1 MQYFLYFC
9 LEKYKNMGTES
20 DNLHNA
26 EGNEKKVEST
36 QNLESTYNKNS
47 SKEDS
52 IDELN
57 SENNKEDQSVEETT
71 IPEKDYESFSLEKLI
86 DELNYLHNHYPVQLI
101 GENINSIRDIFLK
114 KFDEH
119 ETERKQKFLNEG
131 GDELSYQPDQFLKN
145 KFNSAYHDYKTKL
158 NSYYKEQE
166 QNEQNNLNKRLQIIE
181 ELKELYTTP
190 MESISS
196 FFKKFRDIKE
206 RWHNAGKIPKSR
218 AGDVFRTYFHHLDN
232 AHEFIKLNKELEELD
247 YAHNLEQR
255 RAIISRAEEL
265 TTEPSVQKALN
276 ELQYLHKLWKEQ
288 AEPVAEEFR
297 EITWQEFKAITQKI
311 HERKSELFEKIK
323 EEQQANL
330 EKKQAI
336 ISQLE
341 TIASAE
347 NPDHSF
353 WQNNVK
359 KIENLREAFFT
370 TGRIPKETSSDT
382 WSKFKNLLH
391 EINNKK
397 NTFYKDLKKIQQEN
411 LKKKNDLLEIA
422 KANKDSEDWEVALN
436 LYKKIQNEW
445 KNIGHVPRKY
455 SDKLWDEF
463 RENCNYFF
471 NRYKLRNNKVNEEWI
486 ENLKRKQSLLEEISS
501 ISATDK
507 EDALAKIN
515 DYSIQWNSIGKVPR
529 ENMNINKE
537 FNSAIKNLIK
547 KFDIDK
553 NIIDEIQLNIKVEN
567 YKQSKDDKKLDEDL
581 RKMRKQIQDLGH
593 EIVQLENNLS
603 YFSNANQDNPLL
615 QNTLNNI
622 ESKKTKLDEL
632 KQTYSKLVNLNL
644 SESDSNYEDGEGI
657 SEETEEE

>member
-1 MQYFLYFC
+1 
-9 LEKYKNMGTES
+9 MGTES

-57 SENNKEDQSVEETT
+57 SEHNKEDQSVEETT

-86 DELNYLHNHYPVQLI
+86 DELKYLHNHYPVQLI

-119 ETERKQKFLNEG
+119 ETERKQKFLDEG

-232 AHEFIKLNKELEELD
+232 THEFIKLNKELEELD

-297 EITWQEFKAITQKI
+297 ESTWQEFKAITQKI

-382 WSKFKNLLH
+382 WSKFKSLLH

>member
-1 MQYFLYFC
+1 
-9 LEKYKNMGTES
+9 MGTES

-71 IPEKDYESFSLEKLI
+71 IPEKVYESFSLEKLI
-86 DELNYLHNHYPVQLI
+86 DELKYLHNHYPVQLI

-119 ETERKQKFLNEG
+119 ETERKQKFLDEG

-232 AHEFIKLNKELEELD
+232 THEFIKLNKELEELD

-297 EITWQEFKAITQKI
+297 ESTWQEFKAITQKI

-382 WSKFKNLLH
+382 WSKFKSLLH

-507 EDALAKIN
+507 EDALVKIN

-644 SESDSNYEDGEGI
+644 SESDPNYEDGEGI

>member
-1 MQYFLYFC
+1 
-9 LEKYKNMGTES
+9 MGTES

-86 DELNYLHNHYPVQLI
+86 DELKYLHNHYPVQLI

-232 AHEFIKLNKELEELD
+232 THEFIKLNKELEELD

-297 EITWQEFKAITQKI
+297 ESTWQEFKAITQKI

-382 WSKFKNLLH
+382 WSKFKSLLH

-463 RENCNYFF
+463 RDNCNYFF

-603 YFSNANQDNPLL
+603 YFSNANQNNPLL

>member
-1 MQYFLYFC
+1 
-9 LEKYKNMGTES
+9 MGTES

-86 DELNYLHNHYPVQLI
+86 DELKYLHNHYPVQLI

-232 AHEFIKLNKELEELD
+232 THEFIKLNKELEELD

-297 EITWQEFKAITQKI
+297 ESTWQEFKAITQKI

-382 WSKFKNLLH
+382 WSKFKSLLH

-422 KANKDSEDWEVALN
+422 KANKDSEDWDVALN

>member
-1 MQYFLYFC
+1 
-9 LEKYKNMGTES
+9 MGTES

-86 DELNYLHNHYPVQLI
+86 DELKYLHNHYPIQLI

-119 ETERKQKFLNEG
+119 ETERKQKFLDEG

-232 AHEFIKLNKELEELD
+232 AHDFIKLNKELEELD

-297 EITWQEFKAITQKI
+297 ESTWQEFKAITQKI

-370 TGRIPKETSSDT
+370 TGRIPKENSSDT
-382 WSKFKNLLH
+382 WSKFKSLLH

-603 YFSNANQDNPLL
+603 YFSNANQNNPLL

-644 SESDSNYEDGEGI
+644 SESDSNYEDGESI
-657 SEETEEE
+657 SEETGEE

>member
-1 MQYFLYFC
+1 
-9 LEKYKNMGTES
+9 MGTES

-86 DELNYLHNHYPVQLI
+86 DELKYLHNHYPVQLI

-232 AHEFIKLNKELEELD
+232 THEFIKLNKELEELD

-297 EITWQEFKAITQKI
+297 ESTWQEFKAITQKI

-341 TIASAE
+341 TIAFAE

-382 WSKFKNLLH
+382 WSKFKSLLH

-644 SESDSNYEDGEGI
+644 SESDSNYEDGEDI

>member
-1 MQYFLYFC
+1 
-9 LEKYKNMGTES
+9 MGTES

-86 DELNYLHNHYPVQLI
+86 DELKYLHNHYPVQLI

-232 AHEFIKLNKELEELD
+232 THEFIKLNKELEELD

-297 EITWQEFKAITQKI
+297 ESTWQEFKAITQKI

-382 WSKFKNLLH
+382 WSKFKSLLH

-657 SEETEEE
+657 SEETGEE

>member
-1 MQYFLYFC
+1 
-9 LEKYKNMGTES
+9 MGTES

-86 DELNYLHNHYPVQLI
+86 DELKHLHNHYPIQLI

-119 ETERKQKFLNEG
+119 ETERKQKFLDEG

-297 EITWQEFKAITQKI
+297 ESTWQEFKAITQKI

-382 WSKFKNLLH
+382 WSKFKSLLH

-501 ISATDK
+501 IFATDK

-603 YFSNANQDNPLL
+603 YFSNANQNNPLL

-644 SESDSNYEDGEGI
+644 SESDSNYEDGESI
-657 SEETEEE
+657 SEETGEE

>member
-1 MQYFLYFC
+1 
-9 LEKYKNMGTES
+9 MGTES

-86 DELNYLHNHYPVQLI
+86 DELKYLHNHYPVQLI

-119 ETERKQKFLNEG
+119 ETERKQKFLDEG

-232 AHEFIKLNKELEELD
+232 THEFIKLNKELEELD

-297 EITWQEFKAITQKI
+297 ESTWQEFKAITQKI

-382 WSKFKNLLH
+382 WSKFKSLLH

-397 NTFYKDLKKIQQEN
+397 NTFYKDLKKIQQDN

-422 KANKDSEDWEVALN
+422 KANKDSEDWEIALN

>member
-1 MQYFLYFC
+1 
-9 LEKYKNMGTES
+9 MGTES
-20 DNLHNA
+20 DNLHHA
-26 EGNEKKVEST
+26 EGNEKNVESL
-36 QNLESTYNKNS
+36 QNDVESSYHQDS
-47 SKEDS
+47 AKEDS

-57 SENNKEDQSVEETT
+57 SENNKADHSVEETT
-71 IPEKDYESFSLEKLI
+71 IPEKDYESFSLDKLI
-86 DELNYLHNHYPVQLI
+86 DEVKHLLTKYPVYLI
-101 GENINSIRDIFLK
+101 GENINSIRDIFTK

-119 ETERKQKFLNEG
+119 EVTRKEKFLEEG
-131 GDELSYQPDQFLKN
+131 GDELSYQPDLFLKN
-145 KFNSAYHDYKTKL
+145 KFNSVYHDYRAKL

-166 QNEQNNLNKRLQIIE
+166 KNEQNNLTKRLQIIE

-206 RWHNAGKIPKSR
+206 KWHNAGKIPKSK

-255 RAIISRAEEL
+255 KAIISRANEL
-265 TTEPSVQKALN
+265 ITEPSVQKALN

-297 EITWQEFKAITQKI
+297 ESTWQEFKTITQKI

-330 EKKQAI
+330 EKKQTI

-341 TIASAE
+341 SIATVE

-359 KIENLREAFFT
+359 KIEELREAFFT
-370 TGRIPKETSSDT
+370 TGRIPKEVSGDT

-391 EINNKK
+391 EINGKK
-397 NTFYKDLKKIQQEN
+397 NTFYKDLKRVQQEN

-422 KANKDSEDWEVALN
+422 KANKDSEDWDVILN

-471 NRYKLRNNKVNEEWI
+471 NRYKQRNNKVNEEWT
-486 ENLKRKQSLLEEISS
+486 ENLKRKQNLLSEISS
-501 ISATDK
+501 FTANNK
-507 EDALAKIN
+507 EEALAKIN
-515 DYSIQWNSIGKVPR
+515 EYSIQWNSIGKVPR
-529 ENMNINKE
+529 EEMSINKE
-537 FNSAIKNLIK
+537 FNQAIKNIIK

-553 NIIDEIQLNIKVEN
+553 NVVDEIQLNIKVEN

-603 YFSNANQDNPLL
+603 FFSNAKQDNPIL

-622 ESKKTKLDEL
+622 EAKKAKLEEL

-644 SESDSNYEDGEGI
+644 SGDESNEEDSAD
-657 SEETEEE
+657 

>member
-1 MQYFLYFC
+1 
-9 LEKYKNMGTES
+9 MGTES

-86 DELNYLHNHYPVQLI
+86 DELKYLHNHYPVQLI

-119 ETERKQKFLNEG
+119 ETERKQKFLDEG

-297 EITWQEFKAITQKI
+297 ESTWQEFKAITQKI

-382 WSKFKNLLH
+382 WSKFKSLLH

>member
-1 MQYFLYFC
+1 
-9 LEKYKNMGTES
+9 MGTES

-86 DELNYLHNHYPVQLI
+86 DELKYLHNHYPVQLI

-232 AHEFIKLNKELEELD
+232 THEFIKLNKELEELD

-297 EITWQEFKAITQKI
+297 ESTWQEFKAITQKI

-382 WSKFKNLLH
+382 WSKFKSLLH

>member
-1 MQYFLYFC
+1 
-9 LEKYKNMGTES
+9 MGIES
-20 DNLHNA
+20 DNLQNA
-26 EGNEKKVEST
+26 EGNEKKVKSL
-36 QNLESTYNKNS
+36 QNLESTYNKDS
-47 SKEDS
+47 RKEDS

-57 SENNKEDQSVEETT
+57 SEKSKENLSIEEIT
-71 IPEKDYESFSLEKLI
+71 IPEKDYESLSLDKLI
-86 DELNYLHNHYPVQLI
+86 DELKYLIGQYPVHLI
-101 GENINSIRDIFLK
+101 GENINSLRDTFSK
-114 KFDEH
+114 KFDEY
-119 ETERKQKFLNEG
+119 ETERKQKFINDSGE
-131 GDELSYQPDQFLKN
+131 ELSYQPDLFLKN

-166 QNEQNNLNKRLQIIE
+166 LSEQNNLNKRVQIIE
-181 ELKELYTTP
+181 ELKDLYTTP
-190 MESISS
+190 MESISI

-206 RWHNAGKIPKSR
+206 RWHNAGKIPKSK
-218 AGDVFRTYFHHLDN
+218 AGDIFKTYFHHLDN

-255 RAIISRAEEL
+255 KAIISRAEEL

-297 EITWQEFKAITQKI
+297 ESTWQEFKAITQKI
-311 HERKSELFEKIK
+311 HERKSELFEKIN
-323 EEQQANL
+323 EEQQVNL
-330 EKKQAI
+330 EKKKAI
-336 ISQLE
+336 ISQLKS
-341 TIASAE
+341 IVSAE
-347 NPDHSF
+347 NQDHSF

-359 KIENLREAFFT
+359 KIEELREAFFT
-370 TGRIPKETSSDT
+370 TGRIPKEVSSDT
-382 WSKFKNLLH
+382 WSIFKNLLH

-397 NTFYKDLKKIQQEN
+397 NNFYKDLKKIQQEN
-411 LKKKNDLLEIA
+411 LKKKNDLLEIS
-422 KANKDSEDWEVALN
+422 KVNKDSEDWDVALN

-463 RENCNYFF
+463 RQNCNYFF
-471 NRYKLRNNKVNEEWI
+471 NRYKLRNNKINEEWT
-486 ENLKRKQSLLEEISS
+486 ENLKRKQKLLDKILSF
-501 ISATDK
+501 SAADK
-507 EDALAKIN
+507 DEALNKIN
-515 DYSIQWNSIGKVPR
+515 EYSIQWNSIDKVPR

-537 FNSAIKNLIK
+537 FNLAIKNLIK

-567 YKQSKDDKKLDEDL
+567 YKQSKDNKKLDEDL

-603 YFSNANQDNPLL
+603 FFSNANQDNPLL

-622 ESKKTKLDEL
+622 ETKKTKLEDL
-632 KQTYSKLVNLNL
+632 KQTYSKLINLNL
-644 SESDSNYEDGEGI
+644 SESNSNYEADENI
-657 SEETEEE
+657 SKETETE

>member
-1 MQYFLYFC
+1 
-9 LEKYKNMGTES
+9 MGTES

-26 EGNEKKVEST
+26 EGNEKKVESN

-86 DELNYLHNHYPVQLI
+86 DELKYLHNHYPIQLI

-119 ETERKQKFLNEG
+119 ETERKQKFLDEG

-297 EITWQEFKAITQKI
+297 ESTWQEFKAITQKI

-382 WSKFKNLLH
+382 WSKFKSLLH

-603 YFSNANQDNPLL
+603 YFSNANQNNPLL

-644 SESDSNYEDGEGI
+644 SESDSNYEDGESI
-657 SEETEEE
+657 SEESGEE

>member
-1 MQYFLYFC
+1 
-9 LEKYKNMGTES
+9 MGTES

-86 DELNYLHNHYPVQLI
+86 DELKYLHNHYPVQLI

-297 EITWQEFKAITQKI
+297 ESTWQEFKAITQKI

-382 WSKFKNLLH
+382 WSKFKSLLH

-603 YFSNANQDNPLL
+603 YFSNANQNNPLL

-644 SESDSNYEDGEGI
+644 SESDSNYEDGESI
-657 SEETEEE
+657 SEESGEE

>member
-1 MQYFLYFC
+1 
-9 LEKYKNMGTES
+9 MGTES

-86 DELNYLHNHYPVQLI
+86 DELKYLHNHYPVQLI

-119 ETERKQKFLNEG
+119 ETERKQKFLDEG

-232 AHEFIKLNKELEELD
+232 THEFIKLNKELEELD

-297 EITWQEFKAITQKI
+297 ESTWQEFKAITQKI

-382 WSKFKNLLH
+382 WSKFKSLLH

-644 SESDSNYEDGEGI
+644 SESDSNYEDGEVI

>member
-1 MQYFLYFC
+1 
-9 LEKYKNMGTES
+9 MGTES

-86 DELNYLHNHYPVQLI
+86 DELKYLHNHYPVQLI

-131 GDELSYQPDQFLKN
+131 GDDLSYQPDQFLKN

-232 AHEFIKLNKELEELD
+232 THEFIKLNKELEELD

-297 EITWQEFKAITQKI
+297 ESTWQEFKAITQKI

-382 WSKFKNLLH
+382 WSKFKSLLH

>member
-1 MQYFLYFC
+1 
-9 LEKYKNMGTES
+9 MGTES

-86 DELNYLHNHYPVQLI
+86 DELKYLHNHYPVQLI

-119 ETERKQKFLNEG
+119 ETERKQKFLDEG

-297 EITWQEFKAITQKI
+297 ESTWQEFKAITQKI

-382 WSKFKNLLH
+382 WSKFKSLLH

-603 YFSNANQDNPLL
+603 YFSNANQNNPLL

-644 SESDSNYEDGEGI
+644 SESDSNYEDGESI
-657 SEETEEE
+657 SEESGEE

>member
-1 MQYFLYFC
+1 
-9 LEKYKNMGTES
+9 MGTES

-86 DELNYLHNHYPVQLI
+86 DELKYLHNHYPVQLI

-232 AHEFIKLNKELEELD
+232 THEFIKLNKELEELD

-297 EITWQEFKAITQKI
+297 ESTWQEFKAITQKI

-382 WSKFKNLLH
+382 WSKFKSLLH

-644 SESDSNYEDGEGI
+644 SESDSNYEEGESI

>member
-1 MQYFLYFC
+1 
-9 LEKYKNMGTES
+9 MGTES

-86 DELNYLHNHYPVQLI
+86 DELKYLHNHYPVQLI

-119 ETERKQKFLNEG
+119 ETERKQKFLDEG

-232 AHEFIKLNKELEELD
+232 THEFIKLNKELEELD

-297 EITWQEFKAITQKI
+297 ESTWQEFKAITQKI

-382 WSKFKNLLH
+382 WSKFKSLLH

-644 SESDSNYEDGEGI
+644 SESDSNYEDGEDI

>member
-1 MQYFLYFC
+1 
-9 LEKYKNMGTES
+9 MGTES

-86 DELNYLHNHYPVQLI
+86 DELKYLHNHYPVQLI

-119 ETERKQKFLNEG
+119 ETERKQKFLDEG

-166 QNEQNNLNKRLQIIE
+166 QNEQNNLNKRLHIIE

-232 AHEFIKLNKELEELD
+232 THEFIKLNKELEELD

-297 EITWQEFKAITQKI
+297 ESTWQEFKAITQKI

-382 WSKFKNLLH
+382 WSKFKSLLH

-644 SESDSNYEDGEGI
+644 SESDSNYEDGEDI

>member
-1 MQYFLYFC
+1 
-9 LEKYKNMGTES
+9 MGTES

-86 DELNYLHNHYPVQLI
+86 DELKYLHNHYPIQLI

-119 ETERKQKFLNEG
+119 ETERKQKFLDEG

-255 RAIISRAEEL
+255 RAIISRAQEL

-297 EITWQEFKAITQKI
+297 ESTWQEFKAITQKI

-382 WSKFKNLLH
+382 WSKFKSLLH

-603 YFSNANQDNPLL
+603 YFSNANQNNPLL

-644 SESDSNYEDGEGI
+644 SESDSNYEDAEGI
-657 SEETEEE
+657 SEETGEE

>member
-1 MQYFLYFC
+1 
-9 LEKYKNMGTES
+9 MGTES

-131 GDELSYQPDQFLKN
+131 GDELSYQPDQFVKN

-232 AHEFIKLNKELEELD
+232 THEFIKLNKELEELD

-297 EITWQEFKAITQKI
+297 ESTWQEFKAITQKI

-382 WSKFKNLLH
+382 WSKFKSLLH

>member
-1 MQYFLYFC
+1 
-9 LEKYKNMGTES
+9 MGTES

-232 AHEFIKLNKELEELD
+232 THEFIKLNKELEELD

-297 EITWQEFKAITQKI
+297 ESTWQEFKAITQKI

>member
-1 MQYFLYFC
+1 
-9 LEKYKNMGTES
+9 MGTES

-86 DELNYLHNHYPVQLI
+86 DELKYLHNHYPIQLI

-119 ETERKQKFLNEG
+119 ETERKQKFLDEG

-297 EITWQEFKAITQKI
+297 ESTWQEFKAITQKI

-330 EKKQAI
+330 EKKLAI

-382 WSKFKNLLH
+382 WSKFKSLLH

-603 YFSNANQDNPLL
+603 YFSNANQNNPLL

-657 SEETEEE
+657 SEETGEE

>member
-1 MQYFLYFC
+1 
-9 LEKYKNMGTES
+9 MGTES

-86 DELNYLHNHYPVQLI
+86 DELKYLHNHYPIQLI

-119 ETERKQKFLNEG
+119 ETERKQKFLDEG

-232 AHEFIKLNKELEELD
+232 THEFIKLNKELEELD

-297 EITWQEFKAITQKI
+297 ESTWQEFKAITQKI

-382 WSKFKNLLH
+382 WSKFKSLLH

-657 SEETEEE
+657 SEETGEE

>member
-1 MQYFLYFC
+1 
-9 LEKYKNMGTES
+9 MGTES

-86 DELNYLHNHYPVQLI
+86 DELKYLHNHYPVQLI

-232 AHEFIKLNKELEELD
+232 THEFIKLNKELEELD

-297 EITWQEFKAITQKI
+297 ESTWQEFKAITQKI

-382 WSKFKNLLH
+382 WSKFKSLLH

-507 EDALAKIN
+507 EDALVKIN

>member
-1 MQYFLYFC
+1 
-9 LEKYKNMGTES
+9 MGTES

-86 DELNYLHNHYPVQLI
+86 DELKYLHNHYPVQLI

-218 AGDVFRTYFHHLDN
+218 AGDIFRTYFHHLDN
-232 AHEFIKLNKELEELD
+232 THEFIKLNKELEELD

-297 EITWQEFKAITQKI
+297 ESTWQEFKAITQKI

-382 WSKFKNLLH
+382 WSKFKSLLH

-507 EDALAKIN
+507 EDALVKIN

>member
-1 MQYFLYFC
+1 
-9 LEKYKNMGTES
+9 MGTES

-86 DELNYLHNHYPVQLI
+86 DELKYLHNHYPVQLI

-119 ETERKQKFLNEG
+119 ETERKQKFLDEG

-232 AHEFIKLNKELEELD
+232 THEFIKLNKELEELD

-297 EITWQEFKAITQKI
+297 ESTWQEFKAITQKI

-382 WSKFKNLLH
+382 WSKFKSLLH

-657 SEETEEE
+657 SEETGEE

>member
-1 MQYFLYFC
+1 
-9 LEKYKNMGTES
+9 MGTES

-57 SENNKEDQSVEETT
+57 SENNKEAQSVEETT

-86 DELNYLHNHYPVQLI
+86 DELKYLHNHYPVQLI

-119 ETERKQKFLNEG
+119 ETERKQKFLDEG

-232 AHEFIKLNKELEELD
+232 THEFIKLNKELEELD

-297 EITWQEFKAITQKI
+297 ESTWQEFKAITQKI

-382 WSKFKNLLH
+382 WSKFKSLLH

-553 NIIDEIQLNIKVEN
+553 NTIDEIQLNIKVEN

-603 YFSNANQDNPLL
+603 FFSNANQDNPLL

-622 ESKKTKLDEL
+622 ESKKTKLEEL

-644 SESDSNYEDGEGI
+644 SESDSNYEEGESI

>member
-1 MQYFLYFC
+1 
-9 LEKYKNMGTES
+9 MGTES

-86 DELNYLHNHYPVQLI
+86 DELKYLHNHYPVQLI

-232 AHEFIKLNKELEELD
+232 THEFIKLNKELEELD

-297 EITWQEFKAITQKI
+297 ESTWQEFKAITQKI

-382 WSKFKNLLH
+382 WSKFKSLLH

-644 SESDSNYEDGEGI
+644 SESDSNYEDGEDI

>member
-1 MQYFLYFC
+1 
-9 LEKYKNMGTES
+9 MGTES

-36 QNLESTYNKNS
+36 QNLESTYNNNS

-86 DELNYLHNHYPVQLI
+86 DELKYLHNHYPVQLI

-119 ETERKQKFLNEG
+119 ETERKQKFLDEG

-232 AHEFIKLNKELEELD
+232 THEFIKLNKELEELD

-297 EITWQEFKAITQKI
+297 ESTWQEFKAITQKI

-323 EEQQANL
+323 EEQLANL

-382 WSKFKNLLH
+382 WSKFKSLLH

-553 NIIDEIQLNIKVEN
+553 NTIDEIQLNIKVEN

-603 YFSNANQDNPLL
+603 FFSNANQDNPLL

-622 ESKKTKLDEL
+622 ESKKTKLEEL

-644 SESDSNYEDGEGI
+644 SESDSNYEEGESI

>member
-1 MQYFLYFC
+1 
-9 LEKYKNMGTES
+9 MGIES
-20 DNLHNA
+20 DNLQNA
-26 EGNEKKVEST
+26 EGNEKKVKSL
-36 QNLESTYNKNS
+36 QNLESTYNKDS
-47 SKEDS
+47 RKEDS

-57 SENNKEDQSVEETT
+57 PEKSKENLSIEEIS
-71 IPEKDYESFSLEKLI
+71 IPEKDYESLSLDKLI
-86 DELNYLHNHYPVQLI
+86 DELKYLIGQYPVHLI
-101 GENINSIRDIFLK
+101 GENINSLRDIFSK
-114 KFDEH
+114 KFDEY
-119 ETERKQKFLNEG
+119 ETERKQKFINDG
-131 GDELSYQPDQFLKN
+131 GEELSYQPDLFLKN
-145 KFNSAYHDYKTKL
+145 KFNSAYYDYKTKL

-166 QNEQNNLNKRLQIIE
+166 LSEQNNLNKRVQIIE
-181 ELKELYTTP
+181 ELKDLYTTP
-190 MESISS
+190 MESIST

-206 RWHNAGKIPKSR
+206 RWHNAGKIPKSK
-218 AGDVFRTYFHHLDN
+218 AGDIFKTYFHHLDN

-255 RAIISRAEEL
+255 KAIISRAEEL

-297 EITWQEFKAITQKI
+297 ESTWQEFKAITQKI
-311 HERKSELFEKIK
+311 HERKSELFEKIN
-323 EEQQANL
+323 EEQQINL
-330 EKKQAI
+330 EKKNAI
-336 ISQLE
+336 ISQLKS
-341 TIASAE
+341 IVSAE
-347 NPDHSF
+347 NQDHSF

-359 KIENLREAFFT
+359 KIEELREAFFT
-370 TGRIPKETSSDT
+370 TGRIPKEVSSDT
-382 WSKFKNLLH
+382 WSIFKNLLH

-411 LKKKNDLLEIA
+411 LKKKNDLLEIS
-422 KANKDSEDWEVALN
+422 KANKDSEDWDVALN

-463 RENCNYFF
+463 RQNCNYFF
-471 NRYKLRNNKVNEEWI
+471 NRYKLRNNKINEEWT
-486 ENLKRKQSLLEEISS
+486 ENLKRKQKLLDGILSF
-501 ISATDK
+501 SAVDK
-507 EDALAKIN
+507 DEALNKIN
-515 DYSIQWNSIGKVPR
+515 EYSIQWNSIDKVPR

-537 FNSAIKNLIK
+537 FNLAIKNLIK

-567 YKQSKDDKKLDEDL
+567 YKQSKDNKKLDEDL

-603 YFSNANQDNPLL
+603 FFSNANQDNPLL

-622 ESKKTKLDEL
+622 ETKKTKLEDL
-632 KQTYSKLVNLNL
+632 KQTYSKLINLNL
-644 SESDSNYEDGEGI
+644 SESNSNYEADENI
-657 SEETEEE
+657 SKETETE

>member
-1 MQYFLYFC
+1 
-9 LEKYKNMGTES
+9 MGTES

-86 DELNYLHNHYPVQLI
+86 DELKYLHNHYPVQLI

-119 ETERKQKFLNEG
+119 ETERKQKFLDEG

-232 AHEFIKLNKELEELD
+232 THEFIKLNKELEELD

-297 EITWQEFKAITQKI
+297 ESTWQEFKAITQKI

-382 WSKFKNLLH
+382 WSKFKSLLH

-422 KANKDSEDWEVALN
+422 KANKDSEEWEVALN

-657 SEETEEE
+657 SEETGEE

>member
-1 MQYFLYFC
+1 
-9 LEKYKNMGTES
+9 MGTES

-86 DELNYLHNHYPVQLI
+86 DELKYLHNHYPVQLI

-232 AHEFIKLNKELEELD
+232 THEFIKLNKELEELD

-297 EITWQEFKAITQKI
+297 ESTWQEFKAITQKI

-382 WSKFKNLLH
+382 WSKFKSLLH

-603 YFSNANQDNPLL
+603 YFSNANQNNPLL

>member
-1 MQYFLYFC
+1 
-9 LEKYKNMGTES
+9 MGTES

-86 DELNYLHNHYPVQLI
+86 DELKYLHNHYPVQLI

-114 KFDEH
+114 KLDEH

-232 AHEFIKLNKELEELD
+232 THEFIKLNKELEELD

-297 EITWQEFKAITQKI
+297 ESTWQEFKAITQKI

-341 TIASAE
+341 AIASAE

-382 WSKFKNLLH
+382 WSKFKSLLH

>member
-1 MQYFLYFC
+1 
-9 LEKYKNMGTES
+9 MGTES

-86 DELNYLHNHYPVQLI
+86 DELKYLHNHYPIQLI

-119 ETERKQKFLNEG
+119 ETERKQKFLDEG

-297 EITWQEFKAITQKI
+297 ESTWQEFKAITQKI

-382 WSKFKNLLH
+382 WSKFKSLLH

-603 YFSNANQDNPLL
+603 FFSNANQNNPLL

-657 SEETEEE
+657 SEETGEE

>member
-1 MQYFLYFC
+1 
-9 LEKYKNMGTES
+9 MGTES

-86 DELNYLHNHYPVQLI
+86 DELKYLHNHYPVQLI

-232 AHEFIKLNKELEELD
+232 THEFIKLNKELEELD

-297 EITWQEFKAITQKI
+297 ESTWQEFKAITQKI

-336 ISQLE
+336 ISKLE

-370 TGRIPKETSSDT
+370 TGRIPKETSSVT
-382 WSKFKNLLH
+382 WSKFKSLLH

>member
-1 MQYFLYFC
+1 
-9 LEKYKNMGTES
+9 MGTET
-20 DNLHNA
+20 DNLQNA
-26 EGNEKKVEST
+26 EGNEKKVGSL
-36 QNLESTYNKNS
+36 QNLESTYNNDS

-52 IDELN
+52 IDKLN
-57 SENNKEDQSVEETT
+57 SEKNKEDHSVEETT
-71 IPEKDYESFSLEKLI
+71 IPEKDYESFSLDKLI
-86 DELNYLHNHYPVQLI
+86 DEIKFLITQYPVHLI
-101 GENINSIRDIFLK
+101 GENINYLRDIFFK
-114 KFDEH
+114 KFE
-119 ETERKQKFLNEG
+119 EYEIERKQKFINDG
-131 GDELSYQPDQFLKN
+131 GEELSYQHDLFLKN
-145 KFNSAYHDYKTKL
+145 KFNSVYHDYKTKL

-166 QNEQNNLNKRLQIIE
+166 QNEQNNLNKRIQIIE
-181 ELKELYTTP
+181 ELKDLYTTP
-190 MESISS
+190 MDSISS
-196 FFKKFRDIKE
+196 FFHKFRDIKD
-206 RWHNAGKIPKSR
+206 RWHNAGKIPKSK
-218 AGDVFRTYFHHLDN
+218 AGDIFRTYFHHLDN

-255 RAIISRAEEL
+255 KAIISRAEEL
-265 TTEPSVQKALN
+265 TREPSVQKALN

-297 EITWQEFKAITQKI
+297 ESTWQEFKAITQKI

-323 EEQQANL
+323 EEQQINL
-330 EKKQAI
+330 EKKKTI
-336 ISQLE
+336 ISQLKS
-341 TIASAE
+341 IASIE

-359 KIENLREAFFT
+359 KIEELREAFFT
-370 TGRIPKETSSDT
+370 TGRIPKEVSSDI
-382 WSKFKNLLH
+382 WSIFKNLLH

-411 LKKKNDLLEIA
+411 LKKKIDLLEIS
-422 KANKDSEDWEVALN
+422 KANKDSEDWEIALN

-471 NRYKLRNNKVNEEWI
+471 NRYKLRNNKVNEEWA
-486 ENLKRKQSLLEEISS
+486 ENLKRKQHILDEISS

-507 EDALAKIN
+507 EDVLKKIN
-515 DYSIQWNSIGKVPR
+515 EYSIQWNSIDKVPR

-537 FNSAIKNLIK
+537 FNLALRNLIQ

-567 YKQSKDDKKLDEDL
+567 YKQSKDNKKLDEDL
-581 RKMRKQIQDLGH
+581 RKMKKQIQDLGH

-603 YFSNANQDNPLL
+603 FFSNANQDNPLL

-622 ESKKTKLDEL
+622 RAKKTKLEDL
-632 KQTYSKLVNLNL
+632 KQIYSKLINLNL
-644 SESDSNYEDGEGI
+644 SDSETNYEDDKNL
-657 SEETEEE
+657 SKETEAE